1 MSASL
6 LPQHRIL
13 DAEQAE
19 RRFAV
24 SADVGYPYRDF
35 AREQEIRL
43 YATGLTVDGDLALEP
58 PPGIDWNPCNMIV
71 AGDLTVDGDLSMSSY
86 GGGCFLLVTGDLR
99 ARNVFVAGEPN
110 VVVRGDLTASN
121 GVFGQ
126 DNYGILVVCGRTTAR
141 IVINTSGFNMVFAG
155 DPQAFVMGHPNRQNF
170 ASDID
175 DDLELEDVL
184 ATDLLDH
191 GGANFAAIRAA
202 LVAGRSILRPGI
214 SSDAS

>member
-19 RRFAV
+19 RMFAV

-43 YATGLTVDGDLALEP
+43 YAADLTLDGDLVSQ
-58 PPGIDWNPCNMIV
+58 PPGDWNPCNMIV
-71 AGDLTVDGDLSMSSY
+71 AGDLTVGGDLSWSSY

-99 ARNVFVAGEPN
+99 ARNIFVAGEPN

-121 GVFGQ
+121 GVFGH

-141 IVINTSGFNMVFAG
+141 VVINTSGFNMLFAE
-155 DPQAFVMGHPNRQNF
+155 DPQAFVMGHPNCQNF

-175 DDLELEDVL
+175 DELELEDVL
-184 ATDLLDH
+184 ATDLLEH

>member
-13 DAEQAE
+13 DTEQAE
-19 RRFAV
+19 RMFAV

-43 YATGLTVDGDLALEP
+43 YPTGLTVDGDLVSRP
-58 PPGIDWNPCNMIV
+58 PVIDWNPCNMIV

-99 ARNVFVAGEPN
+99 ARNIFVAGEPN
-110 VVVRGDLTASN
+110 VVVRGDLTVSN

-141 IVINTSGFNMVFAG
+141 IVINTSGFNMVFAE
-155 DPQAFVMGHPNRQNF
+155 DPQAFVMGHPNRQNV

-175 DDLELEDVL
+175 DELELEDVL

-191 GGANFAAIRAA
+191 GVANVPAIRAA

>member
-1 MSASL
+1 M
-6 LPQHRIL
+6 
-13 DAEQAE
+13 
-19 RRFAV
+19 

-99 ARNVFVAGEPN
+99 ARNVFVDGEPN

-121 GVFGQ
+121 GVFGHG
-126 DNYGILVVCGRTTAR
+126 NYGILVVCGRTTAR
-141 IVINTSGFNMVFAG
+141 IVINTSGFNMVFAE

>member
-19 RRFAV
+19 RMFAV

-35 AREQEIRL
+35 AREQETRL

-71 AGDLTVDGDLSMSSY
+71 AGDLTVDGDLSTSSY

-99 ARNVFVAGEPN
+99 ARNIFVAGEPN

-141 IVINTSGFNMVFAG
+141 IVINTSGFNMVFAE
-155 DPQAFVMGHPNRQNF
+155 DPQAFVMGHPNRQNV

-175 DDLELEDVL
+175 DELELEDVL

-191 GGANFAAIRAA
+191 GVANVPAIRAA

>member
-43 YATGLTVDGDLALEP
+43 YATGLTVDGDLVSR
-58 PPGIDWNPCNMIV
+58 PPGIDWNPCNVIV
-71 AGDLTVDGDLSMSSY
+71 AGDLTVSGDLSWSSY

-99 ARNVFVAGEPN
+99 ARNIFVAGEPN
-110 VVVRGDLTASN
+110 VVVRGDLTVSN
-121 GVFGQ
+121 GVFGH

-141 IVINTSGFNMVFAG
+141 IVINTSGFNMVFAE
-155 DPQAFVMGHPNRQNF
+155 DPQAFVMGHPNHQNV

-175 DDLELEDVL
+175 DELELEDVL

-191 GGANFAAIRAA
+191 GVANVPAIRAA